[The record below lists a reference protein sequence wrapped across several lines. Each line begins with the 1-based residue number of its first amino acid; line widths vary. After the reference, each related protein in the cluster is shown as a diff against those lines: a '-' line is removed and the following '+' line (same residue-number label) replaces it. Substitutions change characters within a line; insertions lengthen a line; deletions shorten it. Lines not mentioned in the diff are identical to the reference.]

1 MLMKRFLVNAV
12 KEYLPRVCDELL
24 AFRLRS
30 KGAVLVEGPKW
41 CGKTTTCV
49 QQARSVL
56 YMQAPETREQNMRMA
71 ELSPQLLLDGD
82 APRLIDE
89 WQDAPSLWDATRFE
103 VDRRDKFGQFILT
116 GSSVPVD
123 VRKMA
128 HSGTG
133 RIARLRMRPMS
144 LLESRDSS
152 GSVSLKGMF
161 AGERPT
167 ARAQVGTI
175 EDLAFL
181 VCRGGWPKAVGQDR
195 NVALQQ
201 ALDYVDAII
210 DVDISRVDGVNRS
223 EASARALLRSYAR
236 LSSSQG
242 ALESVRKD
250 MDSAAALGE
259 SAFFGYIEALRRL
272 FVIEDLEAWSPNL
285 RSKTAIRTSPTRHFV
300 DPSIAAAVLGA
311 SPADLVADLNTFG
324 LLFESMCIRDLRVY
338 ASAMD
343 GSVAHYRDKS
353 GLEADA
359 VVHLRDGSHGL
370 IEVKLGGESAIA
382 QGAQSLKTL
391 ADKVDQKRMGAPA
404 FLMVL
409 VGLGDFSYC
418 REDGVMVVP
427 VRALGV

>member
-1 MLMKRFLVNAV
+1 M
-12 KEYLPRVCDELL
+12 KEYLPRVCDDLL

-41 CGKTTTCV
+41 CGKTTTCA
-49 QQARSVL
+49 QQAQSVL
-56 YMQAPETREQNMRMA
+56 YMQSPESRAQNIRMA
-71 ELSPQLLLDGD
+71 ELGPQLLLEGD
-82 APRLIDE
+82 TPRLIDE
-89 WQDAPSLWDATRFE
+89 WQDAPSLWDAIRYE
-103 VDRRDKFGQFILT
+103 VDRRDEFGQFILT

-123 VRKMA
+123 ARKMA

-144 LLESRDSS
+144 LFESKDSS
-152 GSVSLKGMF
+152 GSVSLKDLF
-161 AGERPT
+161 AGERPI
-167 ARAQVGTI
+167 AQAQAGTI

-181 VCRGGWPKAVGQDR
+181 VCRGGWPKALGQSRDI
-195 NVALQQ
+195 ALQQ
-201 ALDYVDAII
+201 AIDYVDAVAS
-210 DVDISRVDGVNRS
+210 VDISRVDGISRS
-223 EASARALLRSYAR
+223 ERSARALLRSYAR

-242 ALESVRKD
+242 SLESIRTD
-250 MDSAAALGE
+250 MGPSVLGE
-259 SAFFGYIEALRRL
+259 SAFAGYIEALRRL

-300 DPSIAAAVLGA
+300 DPSIATAALGA

-324 LLFESMCIRDLRVY
+324 LLFESMCVRDLRVY
-338 ASAMD
+338 ASALD

-359 VVHLRDGSHGL
+359 IVHLRNGSYGFVE
-370 IEVKLGGESAIA
+370 IKLGGDSAIE
-382 QGAQSLKTL
+382 QGARSLKTL
-391 ADKVDQKRMGAPA
+391 ASKVDQKRMGAPA

-427 VRALGV
+427 VRALSV

>member
-1 MLMKRFLVNAV
+1 M
-12 KEYLPRVCDELL
+12 KEYLPRVCDSLL
-24 AFRLRS
+24 SFRLRS

-41 CGKTTTCV
+41 CGKTTTCA
-49 QQARSVL
+49 QQAKSAL
-56 YMQAPETREQNMRMA
+56 YMQSPESRAQNMRMA
-71 ELSPQLLLDGD
+71 EISPQLLLDGD

-89 WQDAPSLWDATRFE
+89 WQDAPSLWDAVRYE
-103 VDRRDKFGQFILT
+103 VDRRDEFGQFILT
-116 GSSVPVD
+116 GSSVPID
-123 VRKMA
+123 ARKTA

-144 LLESRDSS
+144 LLESNDSS
-152 GSVSLKGMF
+152 GSVSLKGLF
-161 AGERPT
+161 AGEQT
-167 ARAQVGTI
+167 TVRAQTGTI

-181 VCRGGWPKAVGQDR
+181 VCRGGWPKALGQSPD
-195 NVALQQ
+195 VALQQ
-201 ALDYVDAII
+201 AFDYVDAIAST
-210 DVDISRVDGVNRS
+210 DISRVDNVSRS
-223 EASARALLRSYAR
+223 ETAARALLRSYAR

-242 ALESVRKD
+242 SLESIRSD
-250 MDSAAALGE
+250 MGTARLGE
-259 SAFFGYIEALRRL
+259 SAFTGYVEALRRL
-272 FVIEDLEAWSPNL
+272 FVVEDLEAWSPNL

-300 DPSIAAAVLGA
+300 DPSIATAALGA

-359 VVHLRDGSHGL
+359 VVHLRNGSYGFV
-370 IEVKLGGESAIA
+370 EVKLGGDSAIE

-391 ADKVDQKRMGAPA
+391 ASKVDQERMGAPA

-427 VRALGV
+427 ARALGV

>member
-1 MLMKRFLVNAV
+1 M
-12 KEYLPRVCDELL
+12 KEYLPRVCDSLL
-24 AFRLRS
+24 SFRLRS

-41 CGKTTTCV
+41 CGKTTTCA
-49 QQARSVL
+49 QQAKSAL
-56 YMQAPETREQNMRMA
+56 YMQSPESRAQNMRMA
-71 ELSPQLLLDGD
+71 EISPQLLLDGD

-89 WQDAPSLWDATRFE
+89 WQDAPSLWDAVRYE
-103 VDRRDKFGQFILT
+103 VDRRDEFGQFILT
-116 GSSVPVD
+116 GSSVPID
-123 VRKMA
+123 ARKTA

-144 LLESRDSS
+144 LLESNDSS
-152 GSVSLKGMF
+152 GSVSLKGLF
-161 AGERPT
+161 AGEQPT
-167 ARAQVGTI
+167 AHAQTGTI

-181 VCRGGWPKAVGQDR
+181 VCRGGWPKALGQSPD
-195 NVALQQ
+195 VALQQ
-201 ALDYVDAII
+201 AFDYVDAIAST
-210 DVDISRVDGVNRS
+210 DISRVDNVSRS
-223 EASARALLRSYAR
+223 ETAARALLRSYAR

-242 ALESVRKD
+242 SLESIRSD
-250 MDSAAALGE
+250 MGTARLGE
-259 SAFFGYIEALRRL
+259 SAFTGYVEALRRL
-272 FVIEDLEAWSPNL
+272 FVVEDLEAWSPNL

-300 DPSIAAAVLGA
+300 DPSIATAALGA

-359 VVHLRDGSHGL
+359 VVHLRNGSYGFV
-370 IEVKLGGESAIA
+370 EVKLGGDSAIE

-391 ADKVDQKRMGAPA
+391 ASKVDQERMGAPA

-427 VRALGV
+427 ARALGV

>member
-1 MLMKRFLVNAV
+1 MKD
-12 KEYLPRVCDELL
+12 YLPRVCDDLL

-41 CGKTTTCV
+41 CGKTTTCA
-49 QQARSVL
+49 QQAQSAL
-56 YMQAPETREQNMRMA
+56 YMQSPESRAQNVRMA

-82 APRLIDE
+82 VPRLIDE
-89 WQDAPSLWDATRFE
+89 WQDAPSLWDAIRYE
-103 VDRRDKFGQFILT
+103 IDRRNEFGQFILT
-116 GSSVPVD
+116 GSSVPLD
-123 VRKMA
+123 ARKTA

-144 LLESRDSS
+144 LFESKDSS
-152 GSVSLKGMF
+152 GFVSLKDLF
-161 AGERPT
+161 AGEQPT
-167 ARAQVGTI
+167 ARAQTGTI

-181 VCRGGWPKAVGQDR
+181 VCRGGWPKAIGQSQD
-195 NVALQQ
+195 VALQQ
-201 ALDYVDAII
+201 ALDYVDAIAS
-210 DVDISRVDGVNRS
+210 VDISRVDGISRS
-223 EASARALLRSYAR
+223 ETLARALLRSYAR

-242 ALESVRKD
+242 SLESIRAD
-250 MDSAAALGE
+250 MGPAALGE
-259 SAFFGYIEALRRL
+259 SAFAEYIEALRRL
-272 FVIEDLEAWSPNL
+272 FVIDDLEAWSPNL
-285 RSKTAIRTSPTRHFV
+285 RSKTAIRTSPTRHFI
-300 DPSIAAAVLGA
+300 DPSIATAALGA

-338 ASAMD
+338 ASALD

-359 VVHLRDGSHGL
+359 VVHLRNGSYGFV
-370 IEVKLGGESAIA
+370 EVKLGGDSAIE

-391 ADKVDQKRMGAPA
+391 ANKIDQKRMGAPA

-427 VRALGV
+427 IRALGV